1 MKVTDSDLHTDS
13 TYGKRHGRRMTRTKH
28 DLRSEA
34 TRRRLVTA
42 ARALFGA
49 RGFAEVGTE
58 EIAGAAGAEAAADPV
73 GALRSGARL
82 FLDACAAPEV
92 ERIILLDAPAVLGW
106 QAWRDLAGRYGLG
119 LVQFGLQSAIE
130 AGALVPQPVGPLAH
144 VLIGALNESAL
155 YVARAKDPAKLRSYF
170 GELFGWEFDTSS
182 PVAEAVSEPDDY
194 GFVNRSTTSD
204 GTGIPGGVGGG
215 AGYPAHAM
223 FYVGVA
229 DVEAA
234 LQRAER
240 LGGTRQMG
248 PGQAPTGLVVGHFT
262 DPEGNLIGIAGTA

>member
-1 MKVTDSDLHTDS
+1 MI
-13 TYGKRHGRRMTRTKH
+13 RTKH

-58 EIAGAAGAEAAADPV
+58 EIVRAAGVTRGALYHQFRDKADLFAAVAEEVEAEIAERIAGAAGAEAAADPV

-119 LVQFGLQSAIE
+119 LVRFGLQSAIE
-130 AGALVPQPVGPLAH
+130 AGAIVPQPVAPLAH
-144 VLIGALNESAL
+144 VLIGALNESAR
-155 YVARAKDPAKLRSYF
+155 YVARAEEPAAAREQCVAIIDRILH
-170 GELFGWEFDTSS
+170 GLMTS
-182 PVAEAVSEPDDY
+182 A
-194 GFVNRSTTSD
+194 
-204 GTGIPGGVGGG
+204 
-215 AGYPAHAM
+215 
-223 FYVGVA
+223 
-229 DVEAA
+229 
-234 LQRAER
+234 
-240 LGGTRQMG
+240 
-248 PGQAPTGLVVGHFT
+248 
-262 DPEGNLIGIAGTA
+262 

>member
-58 EIAGAAGAEAAADPV
+58 EIVRAAGVTRGALYHQFRDKADLFAAVAEEVEAEIAERIADAAGAEAAADPV

-82 FLDACAAPEV
+82 FLDACAEPEV

-130 AGALVPQPVGPLAH
+130 AGAIVPQPIAPLAH

-155 YVARAKDPAKLRSYF
+155 YVARAEDPAAAREQCVAIIDRILH
-170 GELFGWEFDTSS
+170 GLMTS
-182 PVAEAVSEPDDY
+182 A
-194 GFVNRSTTSD
+194 
-204 GTGIPGGVGGG
+204 
-215 AGYPAHAM
+215 
-223 FYVGVA
+223 
-229 DVEAA
+229 
-234 LQRAER
+234 
-240 LGGTRQMG
+240 
-248 PGQAPTGLVVGHFT
+248 
-262 DPEGNLIGIAGTA
+262 